1 MTIKDRRIAFW
12 QLLIDTEGNPSVSD
26 LTALGFSEGWAVE
39 TIIKISQF
47 SPTQVKSMIEKAKEA
62 IVKEKGNES

>member
-1 MTIKDRRIAFW
+1 MTVKERRIAFW

-26 LTALGFSEGWAVE
+26 LKGLGFSEGWALE

-47 SPTQVKSMIEKAKEA
+47 SPTQVKKMIENARKAIEA
-62 IVKEKGNES
+62 EQGHES

>member
-1 MTIKDRRIAFW
+1 MTIKERRIAFW

-26 LTALGFSEGWAVE
+26 LTALGFSEGWAME

-47 SPTQVKSMIEKAKEA
+47 SPTQVKNMIENAQKAIEA
-62 IVKEKGNES
+62 EKGHES